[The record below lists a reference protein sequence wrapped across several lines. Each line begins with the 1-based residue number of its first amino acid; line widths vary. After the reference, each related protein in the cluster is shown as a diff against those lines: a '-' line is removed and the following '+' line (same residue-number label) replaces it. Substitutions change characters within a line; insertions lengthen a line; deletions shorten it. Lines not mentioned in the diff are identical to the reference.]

1 MIHGRTI
8 RYCTPVV
15 LFVLVALAMPR
26 AQQPPTS
33 QPIALVQPLVP
44 TAHAPIPRD
53 PFRLWLAPVD
63 VTRKTSALNSF
74 THGTRKFSEAKYT
87 EALPLVSVRL
97 AGSPLAQ
104 YGQYYRGLTEE
115 RLSHLDSAKQ
125 VFGALLADAPVG
137 YLSEAVRLRLA
148 EIAEAQGDL
157 ATAVARYKEIAAG
170 KPVAPEDLLL
180 KLAQASKA
188 SGDAAGAAQAWARV
202 YYEYPLSD
210 QAAIAQS
217 ALDLAAAWQPLEN
230 GSPRFKL
237 EIGRAERLFGSKR
250 YAQARTAF
258 ENLKPYAS
266 GDDAELVGM
275 RLAECD
281 HYLRRFKAARDAIE
295 PYTRS
300 ASRRAEAQF
309 FYLTDTRELGARDEF
324 VRLTHELV
332 SAYPT
337 ESWSEEA
344 LNNLATH
351 FIVTDDDDAADA
363 TFREVLDRFPNSR
376 HAQRAS
382 WKVGWNAYRSGR
394 YDETIKIF
402 EQAAS
407 RFPRSDFRPSW
418 LYWDAQAHD
427 KLGHPDVAN
436 ARLALIVSD
445 YQNSYYGRMAS
456 KQLADRSASNTQVA
470 ATSGVADAPQTI
482 PDPGLP
488 PTHDLIR
495 QLIAVELYD
504 DAMNE
509 LLYAQRTWGDSPA
522 IQATIGLVY
531 SKTGELRRGIN
542 AMKRAYPQYLAA
554 GGEQLPVDML
564 RVLFPVAYFD
574 LIKKHAAERGLDPYL
589 VSALMAQE
597 STFDPSIKSSANAV
611 GLMQVLPSTG
621 RRLAKR
627 VGVKRYRNALLIDP
641 DTNIRL
647 GTELFSNLVDRFGG
661 VHLAL
666 ASYNAGE
673 SVVARW
679 MAERPGIT
687 KEEFIDDI
695 PYPETQGYVRKIIGT
710 AEDYRRLYGTL
721 GAEPG
726 RPSVSHPETSA
737 SFSSSSESSTK
748 HRTSTKH
755 STKKPKPKKKHH

>member
-1 MIHGRTI
+1 VIYGRTI
-8 RYCTPVV
+8 RYGTPVA
-15 LFVLVALAMPR
+15 LFVLVALALPR
-26 AQQPPTS
+26 AQQPPAS

-74 THGTRKFSEAKYT
+74 TNGTRKFSEAKYT

-157 ATAVARYKEIAAG
+157 STAVARYKEIAAG

-210 QAAIAQS
+210 QAAVAQS
-217 ALDLAAAWQPLEN
+217 ALDLASAWQPLEN

-237 EIGRAERLFGSKR
+237 EVGRAERLFGSKR

-281 HYLRRFKAARDAIE
+281 HYLRRFKAARDEIE

-309 FYLTDTRELGARDEF
+309 FYLTSARELGARDEF

-394 YDETIKIF
+394 YDETVKIF

-470 ATSGVADAPQTI
+470 ATSGVAEAPQAT

-495 QLIAVELYD
+495 QLIAFELYD

-673 SVVARW
+673 SAVARW
-679 MAERPGIT
+679 MAEKPGIT

-695 PYPETQGYVRKIIGT
+695 PFPETQGYVRKIIGT